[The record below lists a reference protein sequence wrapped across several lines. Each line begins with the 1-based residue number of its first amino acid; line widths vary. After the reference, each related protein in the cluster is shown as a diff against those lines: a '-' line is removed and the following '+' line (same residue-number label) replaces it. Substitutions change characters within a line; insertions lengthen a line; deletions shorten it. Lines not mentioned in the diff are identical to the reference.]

1 MTRQLVVASPCAEI
15 YRQRRVPHRTLSF
28 FCKKRQVTWSAHG
41 TAMSKLRRLFRG
53 NLRFKKNH
61 TCFFLLVLFFFL
73 IVRCVDR
80 ALFCGLTLSHL
91 ICDCCFTRRVVM
103 VKVGHP
109 GPPHVVGIGVPWVSL
124 PGSTS
129 VPSNA
134 QAR

>member
-1 MTRQLVVASPCAEI
+1 M
-15 YRQRRVPHRTLSF
+15 
-28 FCKKRQVTWSAHG
+28 
-41 TAMSKLRRLFRG
+41 
-53 NLRFKKNH
+53 
-61 TCFFLLVLFFFL
+61 
-73 IVRCVDR
+73 IVRYVDR

-134 QAR
+134 QAGWHRGQTADPCVVVVASCVVW